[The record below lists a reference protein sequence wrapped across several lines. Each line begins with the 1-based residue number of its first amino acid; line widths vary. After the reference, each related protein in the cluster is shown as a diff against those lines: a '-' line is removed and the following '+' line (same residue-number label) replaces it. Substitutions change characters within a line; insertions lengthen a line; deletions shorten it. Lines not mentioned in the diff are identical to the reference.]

1 MGARRIVLAVKIVV
15 FLQMLLL
22 SLVAPAQVPRSSH
35 IVLVIDENTSYNTA
49 AAQMPWLV
57 KQGTAYGHA
66 TDYIS
71 NTSGSLMDYLWLASG
86 SCHSTNCV
94 LPGGTHN
101 FGCTGNACSSPIT
114 DDNIFREMNNRGIS
128 WKVYAQSYA
137 AAGGTVTTPDGANG
151 THYYRRHNGA
161 TWYSDI
167 LSNVAGS
174 KAKIVDFSRFATDL
188 ANNALPQFT
197 IIAPDGLH
205 DCHDASPS
213 AADAFLNATLTPLL
227 AKSYFQPGGDGLL
240 IITFDNGNSDI
251 AGLVYTAVIGPNV
264 TPRTVSRT
272 PYKHENTLRTLL
284 DALGITTYPGR
295 SASVTAMNDFF
306 TTGALTVASPVQNST
321 TGTQVLVSASATEPN
336 AQIYQIQVWDHTAGV
351 KLGQSPPNTSSINQ
365 TFTLSPGAH
374 QLTVEDIS
382 AGTYQILH
390 KTLIN
395 ITVAAADGVIIAAPT
410 TNSTSGTQVLVSAS
424 ATESNAQIYQLQV
437 WDDTIGQK
445 LGQSP
450 PGTSTINQT
459 YSLSPGIHLLV
470 VEDISTGTFQVLHQA
485 SVTINVGST
494 LGVNVFS
501 PVNAS
506 AVSGPVLVSA
516 YANSST
522 PIDHLEVWDETTGIK
537 LGDSPG
543 TQVNT
548 LYTLPS
554 GQHSIVVKAV
564 GSNSV
569 VVASSQASLTVD

>member
-1 MGARRIVLAVKIVV
+1 MCARRIVLAVKIVV

-22 SLVAPAQVPRSSH
+22 SLVAPAQIPRSSH
-35 IVLVIDENTSYNTA
+35 VVLVIDENTSYNTA

-101 FGCTGNACSSPIT
+101 FGCTGNSCSSPIT

-382 AGTYQILH
+382 TGTYQVLH
-390 KTLIN
+390 KTLIS

-410 TNSTSGTQVLVSAS
+410 TNATSGTQVLVSAS

-494 LGVNVFS
+494 LGVNVLS
-501 PVNAS
+501 PMNAS